1 MRFSKTATAVIAM
14 IAMIA
19 PTAAC
24 GTDNASS
31 DGKTEITV
39 WAWDNN
45 LKANAKQF
53 MKDNPDIKVTFA
65 NAGSG
70 KDEYV
75 ALSNAIEAG
84 SGAPDIAQIEYYAIP
99 EYAIK
104 GALKDLTDNGA
115 GKFKDFYTPGTWS
128 SVNYAGGIYGLP
140 MDSGPMAFFYD
151 KEVFDKA
158 GIDEPPATWDEF
170 YEDAKK
176 IRAVGSYITND
187 PGDAGFFNAMVWQAG
202 GHPYSTSKDGKTVT
216 VNLTGDPGVRKFT
229 KLWQK
234 MIDEDLIETKTK
246 GTSDDWYRAVGSGEF
261 AGVITAAWAPGMFL
275 NQASEGAGKWRIAQM
290 PAWSAGRTRGLRERR
305 QLPRDPLLVQE
316 GRRRVQ
322 VHGVRAPQQGRGH
335 VQGRPGRLPRR
346 PRIHEERQVP
356 QPDHHGQHQRRDRR
370 ILRRPE
376 IQRRVRRGRQERGH
390 RIRIPPVRRVRSQH
404 LHRHRGRGLH
414 GPGHAD
420 GRRQGMAGQARRA
433 G

>member
-24 GTDNASS
+24 GTGNASS

-151 KEVFDKA
+151 KI
-158 GIDEPPATWDEF
+158 G
-170 YEDAKK
+170 
-176 IRAVGSYITND
+176 RA
-187 PGDAGFFNAMVWQAG
+187 
-202 GHPYSTSKDGKTVT
+202 
-216 VNLTGDPGVRKFT
+216 
-229 KLWQK
+229 
-234 MIDEDLIETKTK
+234 
-246 GTSDDWYRAVGSGEF
+246 
-261 AGVITAAWAPGMFL
+261 
-275 NQASEGAGKWRIAQM
+275 
-290 PAWSAGRTRGLRERR
+290 
-305 QLPRDPLLVQE
+305 
-316 GRRRVQ
+316 
-322 VHGVRAPQQGRGH
+322 H
-335 VQGRPGRLPRR
+335 V
-346 PRIHEERQVP
+346 
-356 QPDHHGQHQRRDRR
+356 
-370 ILRRPE
+370 
-376 IQRRVRRGRQERGH
+376 
-390 RIRIPPVRRVRSQH
+390 
-404 LHRHRGRGLH
+404 
-414 GPGHAD
+414 
-420 GRRQGMAGQARRA
+420 
-433 G
+433 